1 MPETQVSVLS
11 GARAVPLHGGLAI
24 PSPCYASA
32 MDISLSSRIRRVDS
46 QFVDSELDGELV
58 FMNVQDGEVFGLRE
72 AALRAWKLIDED
84 GDWTLVEGVVASL
97 CEEFEVDAAT
107 CLKDLAVLLD
117 DLSSVGL
124 AEVAP

>member
-1 MPETQVSVLS
+1 MDEGWKLLDYRNLTGILS
-11 GARAVPLHGGLAI
+11 RSDGLLERA
-24 PSPCYASA
+24 
-32 MDISLSSRIRRVDS
+32 
-46 QFVDSELDGELV
+46 
-58 FMNVQDGEVFGLRE
+58 E
-72 AALRAWKLIDED
+72 AALRRIVGAHPNDAAALLRL
-84 GDWTLVEGVVASL
+84 GDVLRSQGRLDDALWTPVEGVVASL